1 MAAKVYV
8 LYVVGR
14 IIVLSKHGL
23 RLVLELSYK
32 QICGECE
39 SIVRARGGR
48 EHAIVTCGSRVK
60 LARVRCPVCRHVSR
74 VELATNV
81 HEVFSTRAFT
91 LLKAPTSA
99 SQLRICY

>member
-39 SIVRARGGR
+39 SQRRAGTRDCNVQLSG
-48 EHAIVTCGSRVK
+48 ETGSCRV
-60 LARVRCPVCRHVSR
+60 
-74 VELATNV
+74 
-81 HEVFSTRAFT
+81 
-91 LLKAPTSA
+91 
-99 SQLRICY
+99 